1 MVVDFSTKHWPVTMK
16 WIEDKIRED
25 RDQLG
30 GILHIIEVRENNGSN
45 DRDLIKRYSALSFQ
59 EFERMGE
66 LSDQA
71 LWSEVV
77 IRAWSFA
84 KKVDVRGTIY
94 ECKKDPATALLQAWS
109 DNNLQCLVVGENEG
123 GNGEGYVNNSTV
135 RTALSS
141 KLRMVESREMEPG
154 KGREMDLTVKGW
166 VHVFKAARPPQ

>member
-1 MVVDFSTKHWPVTMK
+1 MVGTGLVVDFSTKHWPVTMK

-77 IRAWSFA
+77 
-84 KKVDVRGTIY
+84 
-94 ECKKDPATALLQAWS
+94 
-109 DNNLQCLVVGENEG
+109 
-123 GNGEGYVNNSTV
+123 
-135 RTALSS
+135 
-141 KLRMVESREMEPG
+141 RE
-154 KGREMDLTVKGW
+154 
-166 VHVFKAARPPQ
+166 Q